1 MQKTVAVI
9 GGSGF
14 IGRAIVEKLTGEGA
28 RVIVLCRNAEKAK
41 YLKTMGV
48 VGQVTLVAG
57 NALND
62 DDLETVIAPADAVIN
77 LIGIL
82 AEGGAQ
88 RFGAL
93 QGELPGRIGALA
105 ARHGTGDV
113 VHVSAIGADAN
124 SPSKYCLLYTSPSP
138 RDFG

>member
-1 MQKTVAVI
+1 MEKTVAVI

-57 NALND
+57 NAPVSYTHL
-62 DDLETVIAPADAVIN
+62 T
-77 LIGIL
+77 
-82 AEGGAQ
+82 
-88 RFGAL
+88 
-93 QGELPGRIGALA
+93 LPTKRE
-105 ARHGTGDV
+105 V
-113 VHVSAIGADAN
+113 
-124 SPSKYCLLYTSPSP
+124 
-138 RDFG
+138 

>member
-1 MQKTVAVI
+1 MEKTVAVS

-28 RVIVLCRNAEKAK
+28 RVIVLCRNAERAK

-62 DDLETVIAPADAVIN
+62 DDLETMIAPADAVIN
-77 LIGIL
+77 LIGIRRRR
-82 AEGGAQ
+82 AAIWRTAGRAS
-88 RFGAL
+88 R
-93 QGELPGRIGALA
+93 PYRRIGRQ
-105 ARHGTGDV
+105 ARHRRCRSCVCHRRGRKLAKQICPQQGR
-113 VHVSAIGADAN
+113 G
-124 SPSKYCLLYTSPSP
+124 
-138 RDFG
+138 